1 MDLGGTNFRVCS
13 IQLHGD
19 TTFSLTQSKV
29 PIPRELMEAKT
40 AKELFAFL
48 AKQIEIFLKKH
59 HEDHFEAHVRRRQTV
74 STPEGY
80 RDENI

>member
-1 MDLGGTNFRVCS
+1 M
-13 IQLHGD
+13 
-19 TTFSLTQSKV
+19 

-48 AKQIEIFLKKH
+48 AKQIELFLKKH

-80 RDENI
+80 RDENILCGLETGGWVRKG